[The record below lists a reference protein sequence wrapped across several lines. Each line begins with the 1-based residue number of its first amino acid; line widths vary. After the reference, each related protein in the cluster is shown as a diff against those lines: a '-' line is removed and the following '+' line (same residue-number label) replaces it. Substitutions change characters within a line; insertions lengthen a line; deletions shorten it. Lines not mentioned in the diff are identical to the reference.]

1 MNLIIFH
8 RKLILATTIGI
19 IIITIFIGGGLTTTV
34 MKMLK
39 IKTGVDHTLSA
50 KDLTKKTLS
59 IEKKFAY
66 PFLLRT
72 GYTHR
77 VSSTKSSGGGFDFDS
92 PVSQTLRSAC
102 LFDGTQNIVKH
113 SPQNDQD
120 FEDDSDSSLYS
131 EVEISP
137 TDSSLYPSFEIL
149 STREN
154 TFSVKKGILDKVA
167 LDNMNFAENK
177 NQQIDI
183 EDVRMKDPFLVEP
196 SRSHKSKNSSRS
208 YFPF

>member
-1 MNLIIFH
+1 
-8 RKLILATTIGI
+8 LILATTIGI

-72 GYTHR
+72 GYRHR
-77 VSSTKSSGGGFDFDS
+77 VSSSKSSGGGFDFDS
-92 PVSQTLRSAC
+92 PSNQTLRSTG
-102 LFDGTQNIVKH
+102 LFDGTQNIVKN
-113 SPQNDQD
+113 SPHYDQD
-120 FEDDSDSSLYS
+120 YEDDSDSSLYS

-137 TDSSLYPSFEIL
+137 T
-149 STREN
+149 REN
-154 TFSVKKGILDKVA
+154 TFSVEKRILNKVS
-167 LDNMNFAENK
+167 LDNMNLAENK
-177 NQQIDI
+177 NHSMDI
-183 EDVRMKDPFLVEP
+183 EDVEINDPFLDEP
-196 SRSHKSKNSSRS
+196 SRSHKSKNSSMS
-208 YFPF
+208 NFYCKIVNDT